1 MAFCTAAALLLL
13 NADTGQNF
21 CDRVTK
27 ATRLAVV
34 ADRENDVLKRS
45 TAKVALPVYSA
56 VTVQVAELQSQK
68 VDEADEAML
77 SEEYSQ

>member
-1 MAFCTAAALLLL
+1 
-13 NADTGQNF
+13 
-21 CDRVTK
+21 
-27 ATRLAVV
+27 V
-34 ADRENDVLKRS
+34 ANWENDVFKRS
-45 TAKVALPVYSA
+45 PAKIALPVYSA